1 MKPLI
6 RINRPQCELERI
18 AFTGAFYNPEREV
31 TIYRLLNGGYVSC
44 ELSHGWVEYW
54 YEGDYRKE
62 TEFWPL
68 SVAQYQEW

>member
-1 MKPLI
+1 MKPLV
-6 RINRPQCELERI
+6 RIFRPQEKLTQI
-18 AFTGAFYNPEREV
+18 AQTIAFYNPDRIV
-31 TIYRLLNGGYVSC
+31 TIYQLPKGGNVSC

-68 SVAQYQEW
+68 SKSQYLEI